1 MSEDKIKLKDS
12 VRLFVSPADNGFAC
26 GVIEDEW
33 MYTDEG
39 YFCSVIARGMM
50 KIACDNP
57 QDVFE
62 EGLEGFRLDLEYKK
76 SIENTKSNGTD
87 VLEDNKVINIV
98 PFINKKKIKLMYLE
112 FWQWW
117 LLSMVTINTV
127 INSIVFFVGR
137 KFKKEKK

>member
-62 EGLEGFRLDLEYKK
+62 EGLEGFRLD
-76 SIENTKSNGTD
+76 
-87 VLEDNKVINIV
+87 
-98 PFINKKKIKLMYLE
+98 
-112 FWQWW
+112 
-117 LLSMVTINTV
+117 
-127 INSIVFFVGR
+127 
-137 KFKKEKK
+137 

>member
-76 SIENTKSNGTD
+76 SIENTKSNGSD
-87 VLEDNKVINIV
+87 VLEDSKVINIV
-98 PFINKKKIKLMYLE
+98 PFINKLIENKGKIIFESPDGGKTVYKREFGNYNKREKL
-112 FWQWW
+112 
-117 LLSMVTINTV
+117 
-127 INSIVFFVGR
+127 
-137 KFKKEKK
+137 